1 MTWFSPDTQPFV
13 KLPLASRSASVE
25 SGLIRLLATRISQHL
40 VQMPQAIVGVAGYVL
55 QLVSE
60 FDQLTRG
67 VVRERRAAAGG
78 EGPGSRGADAGP
90 RGAPATGAVRAAS
103 QRA

>member
-1 MTWFSPDTQPFV
+1 MERHAGP
-13 KLPLASRSASVE
+13 KARHLAPATD
-25 SGLIRLLATRISQHL
+25 GIRNKNRRKGCSSL
-40 VQMPQAIVGVAGYVL
+40 VQMPHAIVGVAGYVL